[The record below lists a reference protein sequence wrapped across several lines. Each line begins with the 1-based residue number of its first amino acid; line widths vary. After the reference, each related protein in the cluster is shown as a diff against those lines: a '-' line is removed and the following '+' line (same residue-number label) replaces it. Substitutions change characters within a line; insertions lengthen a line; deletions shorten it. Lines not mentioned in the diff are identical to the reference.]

1 MAAEGTLENHKRQR
15 STGTEAVRG
24 SSTTWFRGDRIG
36 IVRVGRASLSIV
48 QRTFVGLMDSCRI
61 EPAAMPIGA
70 KEYFQAKFF
79 KPPVF
84 KAVMLEAT
92 WLIHRESQEANAS
105 PLIVASL
112 HKSDGG

>member
-1 MAAEGTLENHKRQR
+1 
-15 STGTEAVRG
+15 
-24 SSTTWFRGDRIG
+24 
-36 IVRVGRASLSIV
+36 
-48 QRTFVGLMDSCRI
+48 
-61 EPAAMPIGA
+61 MPIGA